1 MSRMTKND
9 AAYKLY
15 HTITD
20 ILAEHPDLAGEA
32 AMAIGAGVRM
42 ANEKMQKDLADV
54 RVALSLSLALLP
66 PNRLTEGGRDLLE
79 LCVSRA
85 LPLGNLTPAEKIFVS
100 NVKAKIE
107 GAA

>member
-1 MSRMTKND
+1 MNKND

-20 ILAEHPDLAGEA
+20 ILAEHPDLADEA
-32 AMAIGAGVRM
+32 SMAIGAGVRM
-42 ANEKMQKDLADV
+42 SNERIQKELSDT

-66 PNRLTEGGRDLLE
+66 PNRLTEGGRDLLA

-85 LPLGNLTPAEKIFVS
+85 LPLGNLTPSEEAFVS
-100 NVKAKIE
+100 SVKTKIE